1 MPGQQGLFEII
12 EKGNNQPC
20 PGTVE
25 VAFNAAVDQTFTYLV
40 PISLWPVEPGQRVLV
55 PFGRNDKPRTG
66 ICTAVRQGQA
76 GPEGSNGKIL
86 TLKPI
91 LKVIDPQPLI
101 DASLLDLARWIS
113 DYYLCPVG
121 QVLAAMVPGPL
132 KQARGLRPDKA
143 IYLLTEDQGVIGA
156 VKGENQARL
165 IMTLLANKAVDQD
178 HAIAIKQLLSQA
190 KASMTTLTSLVR
202 KGLVGV
208 VELPPVTTQPSPSS
222 DRPVLTADQAMALD
236 RIVAQ
241 IEQGSF
247 GVVVLHGVTGSGK
260 TEVYIR
266 AVEHV
271 LTKGRSAIV
280 LLPEIALT
288 TQTLIRFTNR
298 LGQVAVL
305 HSGLTPGQRY
315 RQWQLVRTGH
325 VKVVVGARSAVF
337 GPVEGL
343 GLIIVDEEHDPSYK
357 QQTSPRY
364 HARDVAIKR
373 AQLARA
379 TCILGSATPSLETLY
394 NCQSRPHFSLV
405 SLPRRVN
412 DLPLPQMRLVDL
424 RYQGQVASGRYLI
437 SEPLLKAVEG
447 ALSRSEQAI
456 LLLNRRGYSQLV
468 MCPRCRYLL
477 ICRNCDTA
485 MTFHR
490 SKRPKATGAPAVS
503 GPFME
508 AGLAI
513 CHYCMAQT
521 LVPADCPLCKAQ
533 LKLMGIGS
541 QRLEEELRL
550 RFPKARIARL
560 DSDSMDPRTLH
571 ARIEEFSAGQI
582 DILAGTQMIAKGLD
596 FPKVTVVGII
606 SADLALTIP
615 DFRCNERT
623 FQLICQVAGRA
634 GRADRPGAVYV
645 QTFMPEQMAIRFAI
659 AHDVAGFYRTEIQ
672 HRQASSLPPVW
683 RMTLVHLQDP
693 SWEKLRQAA
702 DGYKAMFE
710 DTAKAHG
717 LEVRITGPIPAPI
730 SRIQRQHRLQI
741 ILRAPDTNHM
751 QRFLALVRRQRPKTT
766 ASKVIFDVDPVNL
779 L

>member
-12 EKGNNQPC
+12 EKGYTQAC
-20 PGTVE
+20 PGTIE
-25 VAFNAAVDQTFTYLV
+25 VAFNAAVDQTFNYLV

-55 PFGRNDKPRTG
+55 PFGQNDRPRTG
-66 ICTAVRQGQA
+66 ICTAVREGQTR
-76 GPEGSNGKIL
+76 PEGKNGRIL

-91 LKVIDPQPLI
+91 LKVIDHQPLI
-101 DASLLDLARWIS
+101 DARLLDLARWIS
-113 DYYLCPVG
+113 NYYLCPLG
-121 QVLAAMVPGPL
+121 QVLAAMVPGPV
-132 KQARGLRPDKA
+132 KQARWLRPGKA
-143 IYLLTEDQGVIGA
+143 IYLLTQDQGVIRA
-156 VKGENQARL
+156 VRGKNQARV
-165 IMTLLANKAVDQD
+165 IRTLLANKATDQD
-178 HAIAIKQLLSQA
+178 HAIAVKQLLTQA
-190 KASMTTLTSLVR
+190 KAGMTSLASLLN
-202 KGLVGV
+202 KGLVGIV
-208 VELPPVTTQPSPSS
+208 DLPQVANQPSPSS
-222 DRPVLTADQAMALD
+222 DRPALTADQAIALD
-236 RIVAQ
+236 KIVAQ

-247 GVVVLHGVTGSGK
+247 GVMVLHGVTGSGK

-271 LTKGRSAIV
+271 LAKGRSAIV

-305 HSGLTPGQRY
+305 HSGLTTGQRY
-315 RQWQLVRTGH
+315 KQWHLVSTSQ

-337 GPVEGL
+337 APVEGL
-343 GLIIVDEEHDPSYK
+343 GLIIVDEEHDPTYK

-373 AQLARA
+373 AQMAGA
-379 TCILGSATPSLETLY
+379 TCILGSATPSIETLY
-394 NCQSRPHFSLV
+394 NCQSRPHFALV

-424 RYQGQVASGRYLI
+424 RYQSQVASGRYLI
-437 SEPLLKAVEG
+437 SAPLLKAVEG

-468 MCPRCRYLL
+468 MCPRCKYVLV
-477 ICRNCDTA
+477 CRNCDTA

-490 SKRPKATGAPAVS
+490 SNRPKAIRALAVP
-503 GPFME
+503 GPFIE
-508 AGLAI
+508 AGMAI

-533 LKLMGIGS
+533 LKLIGIGS

-571 ARIEEFSAGQI
+571 IRLEEFSAGQI

-606 SADLALTIP
+606 LADLALTIP

-634 GRADRPGAVYV
+634 GRADRPGEVYV
-645 QTFMPEQMAIRFAI
+645 QTFMPDQMAIKLAI
-659 AHDVAGFYRTEIQ
+659 AHDVAGFYRAEIK
-672 HRQASSLPPVW
+672 HRQASRLPPIW
-683 RMTLVHLQDP
+683 RMALVHLQDH
-693 SWEKLRQAA
+693 SWDKLQQAA
-702 DGYKAMFE
+702 DGYKTMLE

-717 LEVRITGPIPAPI
+717 LHIGISGPIPAPI
-730 SRIQRQHRLQI
+730 SRIQRQHRVQI

-751 QRFLALVRRQRPKTT
+751 QRFLALVRHKYPKIT